1 MIAQNKTIRTLL
13 FAGCA
18 ALTTGVMATHALAN
32 SVINAAK
39 ASCTVG
45 EKSNGYLG
53 VVPGASAS
61 DAVRREMRSVNQ
73 KRKAAYEKLAA
84 RNGVTVDV
92 AAALTAEKLIGQA
105 ASGHCV
111 QDASG
116 AWSKK

>member
-1 MIAQNKTIRTLL
+1 MTSLKNTIRNTVL
-13 FAGCA
+13 AGSV
-18 ALTTGVMATHALAN
+18 ALGLGLMATSALAN
-32 SVINAAK
+32 SLINTAK
-39 ASCTVG
+39 ASCTIG
-45 EKSNGYLG
+45 EQNNGYLG

-73 KRKAAYEKLAA
+73 KRKAVYEQLAA

-92 AAALTAEKLIGQA
+92 AAVLTAEKLARQA

-111 QDASG
+111 QDPTG